1 MSVSKRHALAMRIM
15 ASNVFGAD
23 SGVFALLIQK
33 SDINWMISKSEF
45 PVGVMGIGRVCLD
58 DESISRLENI
68 GVAIKGGD
76 GLQILPDVAMRIL
89 NESGALGTNTTSNCR
104 SSKKTSTT
112 IFFFEASSAH
122 GKPIAF
128 VQEIGARVRSGIMA
142 QVGALDIDAAQ
153 MVVHEVGA
161 RVING
166 SIRGDAVT
174 YARGIVA
181 KALRGQFV
189 PAAGL
194 ALADELDMQLSEVD
208 VSRGK
213 GLLRVVK

>member
-1 MSVSKRHALAMRIM
+1 MSPKEKNLLSLRLM
-15 ASNVFGAD
+15 STDAD
-23 SGVFALLIQK
+23 FDMGLLSLLIQK
-33 SDINWMISKSEF
+33 SDDALSVSRRLFPLEVKAGREIALESPSIKALVEKGLIERTDEGLQVLVESVVRLISES
-45 PVGVMGIGRVCLD
+45 GRV
-58 DESISRLENI
+58 
-68 GVAIKGGD
+68 A
-76 GLQILPDVAMRIL
+76 
-89 NESGALGTNTTSNCR
+89 TNTTCR

-112 IFFFEASSAH
+112 IFIFEVSGENGRSL
-122 GKPIAF
+122 AF
-128 VQEIGARVRSGIMA
+128 VQEIGARVRAGIIA
-142 QVGALDIDAAQ
+142 QVGALEIDAAQ

-174 YARGIVA
+174 YTRGIVA

-208 VSRGK
+208 VNRGK